1 MTIIAKLLTA
11 GLLTWFCLLAL
22 LIAVRMLRGDIRTSG
37 FLTDRN
43 MTGVAPERVVAMVAF
58 PFVLL
63 TYTMTALHADLSVV
77 NGRPIGTLG
86 STAGTRGLAILRID
100 RVKDALDAGASIEA
114 GGVPLSVAIPFW
126 ATFTFPEK
134 TSSEEA

>member
-22 LIAVRMLRGDIRTSG
+22 LIAVRVLRGQIRTSG

-43 MTGVAPERVVAMVAF
+43 VAGVAPERVVAMVAF

-63 TYTMTALHADLSVV
+63 TYTLTALHADLSVV
-77 NGRPIGTLG
+77 NGRPTMPDVPEYLLTILTGGNGLYL
-86 STAGTRGLAILRID
+86 AGKISRRT
-100 RVKDALDAGASIEA
+100 
-114 GGVPLSVAIPFW
+114 
-126 ATFTFPEK
+126 
-134 TSSEEA
+134 

>member
-77 NGRPIGTLG
+77 NGRPIMPDVPEYLLTILTGGNGLYL
-86 STAGTRGLAILRID
+86 AGKISRRT
-100 RVKDALDAGASIEA
+100 
-114 GGVPLSVAIPFW
+114 
-126 ATFTFPEK
+126 
-134 TSSEEA
+134 

>member
-22 LIAVRMLRGDIRTSG
+22 LIAVRVLRGEIRTSG

-43 MTGVAPERVVAMVAF
+43 VAGVAPERVVAMVAF

-63 TYTMTALHADLSVV
+63 TYTLTALHADLSVV
-77 NGRPIGTLG
+77 NGRPTMPDVPEYLLPILPGGNGLSLAGRISRGT
-86 STAGTRGLAILRID
+86 
-100 RVKDALDAGASIEA
+100 
-114 GGVPLSVAIPFW
+114 
-126 ATFTFPEK
+126 
-134 TSSEEA
+134 